1 MPQGS
6 EPDRGEKES
15 DGKLIYVF
23 FVCLWLT
30 FGEYLSYFSQYK
42 ALMVLYNS
50 ISRLTKFLASPKLDP
65 LFIYFNQEAADLV
78 ARFRDAFV

>member
-15 DGKLIYVF
+15 DGKLIHVF

-30 FGEYLSYFSQYK
+30 FGENLSYFSQYK

-50 ISRLTKFLASPKLDP
+50 IYIKVFSISLMRKLQ
-65 LFIYFNQEAADLV
+65 I
-78 ARFRDAFV
+78 

>member
-42 ALMVLYNS
+42 ALMVLCDS
-50 ISRLTKFLASPKLDP
+50 ISRLTKILASPKLDP
-65 LFIYFNQEAADLV
+65 FYFNEEAADLV
-78 ARFRDAFV
+78 ARLRDAFV

>member
-1 MPQGS
+1 MVSLYMYFCMFG
-6 EPDRGEKES
+6 
-15 DGKLIYVF
+15 
-23 FVCLWLT
+23 LT

-50 ISRLTKFLASPKLDP
+50 RFLASPLLDP
-65 LFIYFNQEAADLV
+65 LFIYFNEEAADLV